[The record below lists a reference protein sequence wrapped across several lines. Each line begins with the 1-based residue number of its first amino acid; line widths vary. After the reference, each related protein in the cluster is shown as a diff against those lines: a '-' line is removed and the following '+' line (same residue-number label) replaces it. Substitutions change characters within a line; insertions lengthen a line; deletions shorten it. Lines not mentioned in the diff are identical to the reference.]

1 MKLTQQDQK
10 RVNDVLRARDIAHDQ
25 VKHINCIRIHP
36 TETWAHLKGKVEYC
50 HRLYKERKPFLT
62 EVWTADHK
70 QRFDILDILD
80 NNNIEIETG
89 KSKNKLYKGD
99 EVIFV

>member
-10 RVNDVLRARDIAHDQ
+10 RVNDVLRSRNIAHDQ
-25 VKHINCIRIHP
+25 FKFMNCVRPHP
-36 TETWAHLKGKVEYC
+36 TETDAHWGGKQKKCRE
-50 HRLYKERKPFLT
+50 LYNEGKPFLC

-80 NNNIEIETG
+80 NINIEIETG
-89 KSKNKLYKGD
+89 KSKNKVYKGD